1 MKEPPL
7 SSRLIVGA
15 LAGLTATSF
24 MTAAMRR
31 LHTRLPA
38 IDRYPL
44 PPREITERLAPEGM
58 REAGSRDASLLAHFG
73 YEAATGALIA
83 AAGTR
88 KSDVTGAALGLGIWA
103 ASYFGWVPA
112 FGILAP
118 ADEHPPQ
125 RNALMIGVHLVWGAL
140 TSWTIRELT
149 SARRSM
155 LAGGP
160 LRDAPAR
167 RAKDGPVKGDYR

>member
-1 MKEPPL
+1 MKEPRL

-15 LAGLTATSF
+15 LAGLTATTF

-31 LHTRLPA
+31 LHAKLPA
-38 IDRYPL
+38 TERYPL

-58 REAGSRDASLLAHFG
+58 GEARLQDVSLLAHFSYG
-73 YEAATGALIA
+73 AATGALIA
-83 AAGTR
+83 ATGTR
-88 KSDVTGAALGLGIWA
+88 KGDTTGAALGVGIWA

-112 FGILAP
+112 FRILAP
-118 ADEHPPQ
+118 ADEHSPR
-125 RNALMIGVHLVWGAL
+125 RNMLMIGAHLVWGAF

-155 LAGGP
+155 LTNGP
-160 LRDAPAR
+160 LRGAPAQ
-167 RAKDGPVKGDYR
+167 RAANRLSEGDYT

>member
-1 MKEPPL
+1 MKESSL

-15 LAGLTATSF
+15 LAGLTATTF

-31 LHTRLPA
+31 LHARLPA
-38 IDRYPL
+38 IERYPL
-44 PPREITERLAPEGM
+44 PPREITERLLPEGTL
-58 REAGSRDASLLAHFG
+58 EAALQDASLLAHFG
-73 YEAATGALIA
+73 YGAASGALIA
-83 AAGTR
+83 ATGIR
-88 KSDVTGAALGLGIWA
+88 KGDAAGAALGVGIWA

-112 FGILAP
+112 FRILAP
-118 ADEHPPQ
+118 AEQHPPR
-125 RNALMIGVHLVWGAL
+125 RNALMIGAHLVWGAF

-160 LRDAPAR
+160 LRDAQAQQAR
-167 RAKDGPVKGDYR
+167 SRLPEEDHP